1 MLKDKELEEITRG
14 LEDTELLLELVF
26 GPGEEESPF
35 GARLLEIARQI
46 ETASKGKA
54 SVRVEPEAN
63 LVDRPGLTLR
73 AGAVGN
79 VHYMALPEGP
89 EAQPFAEKI
98 LSMAR
103 GTATPKQ
110 EWEKSL
116 AGFTRPAE
124 ILVFIAPTCP
134 HCPQAVREAGKLAG
148 MSASVDVSII
158 DIHEFPT
165 LTEQFAVRSVPLTV
179 LDRGL
184 SRTGVVPASELAEQI
199 IAREGEAYEGAV
211 FLSLVENGRFD
222 EAARLVLDGRG
233 LRHFLSTW
241 RTSTTQLRIGLM
253 LVVDEVLEADDSA
266 LNEIV
271 SGLLDSLSAE
281 DAALRGDTADLLGRI
296 GDPAVI
302 EALEKLKDDPNP
314 DVAEIAEEAIEEIRE
329 RDQT

>member
-1 MLKDKELEEITRG
+1 MNEKELEEIGKG
-14 LEDTELLLELVF
+14 LGDAQLPLELVF
-26 GPGEEESPF
+26 GGGEEESPF
-35 GARLLEIARQI
+35 GARLLEVARQI
-46 ETASKGKA
+46 EATSKGRVG
-54 SVRVEPEAN
+54 VRVEPEAN
-63 LVDRPGLTLR
+63 LVDRPGLTLK

-89 EAQPFAEKI
+89 EARPFVENL

-103 GTATPKQ
+103 GDVAPKQ

-116 AGFTRPAE
+116 AGLSRPAE

-148 MSASVDVSII
+148 ISASVDVSII

-184 SRTGVVPASELAEQI
+184 SRMGVVPASELAEQI
-199 IAREGEAYEGAV
+199 IAREGEDHEGAV
-211 FLSLVENGRFD
+211 FLSLIESGRFD
-222 EAARLVLDGRG
+222 EAARRILGGPG
-233 LRHFLSTW
+233 LPHFLSIW
-241 RTSTTQLRIGLM
+241 KTSTTQLRIGLM
-253 LVVDEVLEADDSA
+253 LAVDEVLEADDTA
-266 LNEIV
+266 LDEIV
-271 SGLLDSLSAE
+271 AGLLGSLGAA

-296 GDPAVI
+296 GDPAAV
-302 EALEKLKDDPNP
+302 EELEKLRDDPNP

-329 RDQT
+329 RDQR